1 MAGSI
6 VKQPPP
12 TKRNQIMTLKDVAAK
27 SVVSFCP
34 VWAPLPYTK
43 GFTLG
48 KNPTSVKN
56 VEDASLKA
64 QHFLD
69 I

>member
-1 MAGSI
+1 
-6 VKQPPP
+6 
-12 TKRNQIMTLKDVAAK
+12 MTLKDVAAK